1 MKSLASA
8 GCSHEFD
15 DLRLHPVVCAANI
28 GPALEQAE
36 LTYVV
41 TSPALKE
48 VTAYVTIF

>member
-15 DLRLHPVVCAANI
+15 DLRLANI
-28 GPALEQAE
+28 GTALEQAE

-41 TSPALKE
+41 TSPALQE
-48 VTAYVTIF
+48 VTAYVAIF